1 MGNSFKPCVNRNACN
16 DDGER
21 CRSCGRSL
29 DEIVKTRELV
39 DTVFSFI
46 QELDYDNSDEFMG
59 YLSRKIA
66 KKLTHAAKHST

>member
-1 MGNSFKPCVNRNACN
+1 MGHTFKPCINRNACN

-29 DEIVKTRELV
+29 DEIVKTKAIVDSVFNFIREMN
-39 DTVFSFI
+39 
-46 QELDYDNSDEFMG
+46 YDNSDEFMD

-66 KKLTHAAKHST
+66 KKLKHAE